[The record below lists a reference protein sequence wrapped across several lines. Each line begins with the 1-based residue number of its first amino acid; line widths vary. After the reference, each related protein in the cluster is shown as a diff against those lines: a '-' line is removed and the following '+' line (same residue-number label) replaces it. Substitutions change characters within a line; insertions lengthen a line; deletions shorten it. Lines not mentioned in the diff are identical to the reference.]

1 DPLAEFR
8 KVNVEGTLNLARQAA
23 AAGVKRFVF
32 VSSIKVNGESTTA
45 DSPFKPDDVPAPSD
59 PYGISKLEAEIGLRQ
74 VCEEAGMEYAIV
86 RPVLVYGPG
95 VKANFLNMMKWLD
108 KGIPLPLGAIKN
120 RRSLVSLTNL
130 MDMLI
135 TVASHPAAANQVF
148 LVSDGEDLSTTGL
161 LRRMAAAM
169 GKRANLLPVP
179 ESLLKTAALLLGKK
193 SVGQRLCGSLQVD
206 ISKNKQLLDWNPPLS
221 VDQGLQ
227 RVAEYYLEYR

>member
-1 DPLAEFR
+1 MPL
-8 KVNVEGTLNLARQAA
+8 
-23 AAGVKRFVF
+23 FVLF
-32 VSSIKVNGESTTA
+32 WSTALGESQFPQY
-45 DSPFKPDDVPAPSD
+45 DEVVGQRYSFAPWSH
-59 PYGISKLEAEIGLRQ
+59 
-74 VCEEAGMEYAIV
+74 
-86 RPVLVYGPG
+86 
-95 VKANFLNMMKWLD
+95 
-108 KGIPLPLGAIKN
+108 KN

>member
-1 DPLAEFR
+1 
-8 KVNVEGTLNLARQAA
+8 
-23 AAGVKRFVF
+23 
-32 VSSIKVNGESTTA
+32 
-45 DSPFKPDDVPAPSD
+45 
-59 PYGISKLEAEIGLRQ
+59 
-74 VCEEAGMEYAIV
+74 
-86 RPVLVYGPG
+86 
-95 VKANFLNMMKWLD
+95 MKWLD